1 MFIQVLRQVMVAGEP
16 ASVGSILDLPPA
28 TALLLINSGKAIQAP
43 EEAEPAPAPAVE
55 PEPIKP
61 ARTRTKPSPTPI
73 ED

>member
-1 MFIQVLRQVMVAGEP
+1 MLIQVLRQVMVAGGP

-28 TALLLINSGKAIQAP
+28 AAFMLINSGKAIPAP
-43 EEAEPAPAPAVE
+43 EAPAPAPEVE

-61 ARTRTKPSPTPI
+61 ARTRTKPAPTA